1 MSSIRKGTKGV
12 VSTNMQTPRGMIYK
26 GTKIVVEEYVSDDQI
41 RIHDQAGRV
50 LWVKSSNILMY

>member
-1 MSSIRKGTKGV
+1 MSSIRKGSKGV
-12 VSTNMQTPRGMIYK
+12 VSASMQTPRGMIYK